1 MRTGGTERAVHEVA
15 RGAEGVREGKLCV
28 IAHNNAD
35 DARAVLSNDSQA
47 RAQWPAVYRMAFIIP
62 PSK

>member
-1 MRTGGTERAVHEVA
+1 MKRVVREVA
-15 RGAEGVREGKLCV
+15 RGAAEGAREGELCV
-28 IAHNNAD
+28 IVHNNAD

-47 RAQWPAVYRMAFIIP
+47 ASAQWPAVYRAFIIP